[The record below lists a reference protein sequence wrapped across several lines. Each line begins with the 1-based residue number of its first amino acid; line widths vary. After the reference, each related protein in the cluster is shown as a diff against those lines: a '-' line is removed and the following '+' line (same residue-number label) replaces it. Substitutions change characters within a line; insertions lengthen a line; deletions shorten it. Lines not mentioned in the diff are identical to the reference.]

1 MKDPQIVKHGEEWYL
16 IIEKKG
22 DIELTPLDPNIAY
35 TVKDKTDNARTV
47 KQNAS
52 MHKYFAKV
60 AFFLNDGGFSV
71 QKVVALFK
79 KAEISWTML
88 GVKDVIWRN
97 IQVALT
103 KKESTTTLNTDEL
116 TKVYN
121 HVDHYLSNNVGI
133 EHIPFPSIDSMIFE
147 QNYKEK

>member
-1 MKDPQIVKHGEEWYL
+1 MPNPKIVNHGDKWYL
-16 IIEKKG
+16 LVEKND
-22 DIELTPLDPNIAY
+22 DILLTPLDPDRAY
-35 TVKDKTDNARTV
+35 VINEKTESGRTV
-47 KQNAS
+47 KQNSS
-52 MHKYFAKV
+52 MHKYFSLVSNA
-60 AFFLNDGGFSV
+60 LNDGGFSV

-97 IQVALT
+97 IQVALL

-133 EHIPFPSIDSMIFE
+133 EHIPFPSINSMIME
-147 QNYKEK
+147 QKLKD